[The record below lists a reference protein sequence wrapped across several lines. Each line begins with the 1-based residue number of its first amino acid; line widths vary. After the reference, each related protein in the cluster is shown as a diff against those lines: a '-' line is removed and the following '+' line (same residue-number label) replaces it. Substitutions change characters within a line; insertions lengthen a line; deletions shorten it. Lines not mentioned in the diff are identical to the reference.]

1 MHEQL
6 TEHSLIQ
13 LKEHIRLYVGRKILF
28 IMLPGNRGFLTG
40 RGVSLGRRQ
49 ENIN

>member
-13 LKEHIRLYVGRKILF
+13 LKEHIRLYVGKKILF
-28 IMLPGNRGFLTG
+28 IMLPENNCFWGKYKMIWT
-40 RGVSLGRRQ
+40 VSVTW
-49 ENIN
+49 